1 MSRMTSNL
9 GLRLRCTI
17 PDDDEKEWSD
27 EEIDPLLSTPLD
39 QMTALSR
46 KRRYSSNSARVRSL
60 PPIEAAAD
68 GPVSILRSSSW
79 CPSFGAVDARKSVS
93 IVSPVKWHCVNEES
107 MARKRAFIESQF
119 SHRELQR
126 VLLDLGQSAG
136 GTSTECIDRLLAVSS
151 WTPPQEYIERD
162 ERSRAKPIENDE
174 VRIVELESG
183 DLRHL
188 MTVPTED
195 LKGWLRQNHIA
206 VDADA
211 KRRALE
217 QTVSVLFNITTPIH
231 NTVSSRLCPK
241 TAKPRKF
248 ELKFKTPAP
257 ATTATVAVEERG
269 NENEDQGRG
278 TEPTEAASGMD
289 DDGND
294 LVVDF
299 EGLIEGVDVEGPGS
313 ETEMD
318 WDILEMDERLL
329 ALDCV
334 QSPVLWDDMKK
345 QLDFV

>member
-1 MSRMTSNL
+1 
-9 GLRLRCTI
+9 
-17 PDDDEKEWSD
+17 
-27 EEIDPLLSTPLD
+27 
-39 QMTALSR
+39 
-46 KRRYSSNSARVRSL
+46 
-60 PPIEAAAD
+60 
-68 GPVSILRSSSW
+68 
-79 CPSFGAVDARKSVS
+79 
-93 IVSPVKWHCVNEES
+93 

-211 KRRALE
+211 KRRALA

-248 ELKFKTPAP
+248 ELKSKTPAP
-257 ATTATVAVEERG
+257 ATTATVAVEERE
-269 NENEDQGRG
+269 NENAERG
-278 TEPTEAASGMD
+278 TEPMAAGSGMD
-289 DDGND
+289 DDGNE
-294 LVVDF
+294 LA
-299 EGLIEGVDVEGPGS
+299 VDVEGPGS
-313 ETEMD
+313 ETEMER
-318 WDILEMDERLL
+318 DILQMDERLL

-334 QSPVLWDDMKK
+334 QSPVL
-345 QLDFV
+345 